1 LRAAELTMG
10 RTFVVNFDH
19 GDDFYTALAE
29 FCAEH
34 DVRQGFIPMFIAGMR
49 DVQLVGTCKKLED
62 PDAPVWSSVD
72 LENVEA
78 IGAGTLAYDEESNT
92 VLPHIHVSVGL
103 KAHSATAHTSHLLG
117 AKIQFLT
124 EMYLVEVS
132 APSFTRTRQPTMYDV
147 PLLTFGIPLG
157 PTTHVSP
164 RAGDR

>member
-1 LRAAELTMG
+1 MNMG
-10 RTFVVNFDH
+10 RTFAVHFDH

-49 DVQLVGTCKKLED
+49 DVQLVGTCEKLEN
-62 PDAPVWSSVD
+62 PDAPVWSAVH

-78 IGAGTLAYDEESNT
+78 LGAGTLAYDDESGT

-117 AKIQFLT
+117 AIIHFLT
-124 EMYLVEVS
+124 ELYIAEVAGPRLS
-132 APSFTRTRQPTMYDV
+132 RPRNPSLYDV
-147 PLLTFGIPLG
+147 PLLTFGG
-157 PTTHVSP
+157 
-164 RAGDR
+164 